1 MLGVSDQPQEEAMS
15 QRIVRTLVVL
25 TAALA
30 VGELVSAV
38 IIWREAYPDAAPVA
52 AALFAIPFVVA
63 TLLLISHRVVAG
75 TVVAGLFSLFE
86 AVQFP
91 GWTRHSV
98 LDAVYQSAYAA
109 LAIAV
114 LMVSVAVLVTRRR
127 AVAGQGH
134 PGPSS

>member
-1 MLGVSDQPQEEAMS
+1 MS
-15 QRIVRTLVVL
+15 QRIVRTLIVL

-86 AVQFP
+86 VVQFP

-98 LDAVYQSAYAA
+98 LDAIYQSAYAA

-114 LMVSVAVLVTRRR
+114 LIASVAVLVTRRR

-134 PGPSS
+134 PGPTAPERATRARRR

>member
-1 MLGVSDQPQEEAMS
+1 MS
-15 QRIVRTLVVL
+15 QRIVRTLTTL

-38 IIWREAYPDAAPVA
+38 IIGREAYPDAAPVA

-63 TLLLISHRVVAG
+63 TVLLISHRVVAG
-75 TVVAGLFSLFE
+75 AVVAGLFSLFE

-91 GWTRHSV
+91 GWTRHTM
-98 LDAVYQSAYAA
+98 LDAIYQSGYAV

-114 LMVSVAVLVTRRR
+114 LIMSVAVVVTRRR
-127 AVAGQGH
+127 AMVGQGR
-134 PGPSS
+134 PGPTGS

>member
-1 MLGVSDQPQEEAMS
+1 MS
-15 QRIVRTLVVL
+15 QRIVRTLTTL

-38 IIWREAYPDAAPVA
+38 IIGREAYPDAAPVA

-63 TLLLISHRVVAG
+63 TVLLISHRVVAG
-75 TVVAGLFSLFE
+75 AVVAGLFSLFE

-91 GWTRHSV
+91 GWTRHTM
-98 LDAVYQSAYAA
+98 LDAIYQSGYAV

-114 LMVSVAVLVTRRR
+114 LIMSVAVIVTRRR
-127 AVAGQGH
+127 AMVGH
-134 PGPSS
+134 GRTGPTGS

>member
-1 MLGVSDQPQEEAMS
+1 MS
-15 QRIVRTLVVL
+15 QRIVRTLAVL

-38 IIWREAYPDAAPVA
+38 IIWQEAYPDAAPFA

-63 TLLLISHRVVAG
+63 TVLLIVHRVAAG
-75 TVVAGLFSLFE
+75 AVVAGLFSLFE

-91 GWTRHSV
+91 GWTRHSL
-98 LDAVYQSAYAA
+98 LDAIYQSAYAA

-114 LMVSVAVLVTRRR
+114 LIMSVAVIVVRRR
-127 AVAGQGH
+127 SVVGQGH
-134 PGPSS
+134 PGPTGS

>member
-1 MLGVSDQPQEEAMS
+1 MS
-15 QRIVRTLVVL
+15 QRIVRTLTVL

-52 AALFAIPFVVA
+52 AALFSVPFVVA
-63 TLLLISHRVVAG
+63 TLLLIGRRVVSGA
-75 TVVAGLFSLFE
+75 VLAGLFSLFE

-98 LDAVYQSAYAA
+98 LDATYQSVYAT

-114 LMVSVAVLVTRRR
+114 LIGSVAALVSRRR

-134 PGPSS
+134 PGPAGS